1 MRLEYRVTG
10 GDFQAAGEAAA
21 KIKRALRQ
29 VGIDA
34 ETARRVAIVAYE
46 AEMNI
51 VIHAFRGTVGVD
63 ISPETV
69 HVRAE
74 DEGPGI
80 PDIPLAMQEGY
91 STASE
96 KVREMGFGAGLG
108 LPNMKRYSDEFSIE
122 SAVGRGTSVSM
133 VINLPAKGSWT
144 CPRCS
149 IRSCSSRRNAA
160 AARDA
165 SRTAPRKPSG

>member
-1 MRLEYRVTG
+1 MRLEYQVIG

-21 KIKRALRQ
+21 KIKRTLRQ

-51 VIHAFRGTVGVD
+51 VIHAYRGTLQVE
-63 ISPETV
+63 ISPKKIDV
-69 HVRAE
+69 CAD

-91 STASE
+91 STAPE
-96 KVREMGFGAGLG
+96 RVREMGFGAGLG
-108 LPNMKRYSDEFSIE
+108 LPNMKRYSDEFDIE
-122 SAVGRGTSVSM
+122 SVVGRGTSVRM
-133 VINLPAKGSWT
+133 VVNVPAKGS
-144 CPRCS
+144 
-149 IRSCSSRRNAA
+149 
-160 AARDA
+160 
-165 SRTAPRKPSG
+165 

>member
-1 MRLEYRVTG
+1 MRLEYQVIG

-21 KIKRALRQ
+21 KIKRTLRQ
-29 VGIDA
+29 VGIGS

-51 VIHAFRGTVGVD
+51 VIHAYRGTLRVE
-63 ISPETV
+63 ISPEKIDV
-69 HVRAE
+69 CAD

-91 STASE
+91 STAPE

-108 LPNMKRYSDEFSIE
+108 LSNMKRYSDEFDIE
-122 SAVGRGTSVSM
+122 SAVGQGTSVRM
-133 VINLPAKGSWT
+133 VISLPAKGS
-144 CPRCS
+144 
-149 IRSCSSRRNAA
+149 
-160 AARDA
+160 
-165 SRTAPRKPSG
+165 